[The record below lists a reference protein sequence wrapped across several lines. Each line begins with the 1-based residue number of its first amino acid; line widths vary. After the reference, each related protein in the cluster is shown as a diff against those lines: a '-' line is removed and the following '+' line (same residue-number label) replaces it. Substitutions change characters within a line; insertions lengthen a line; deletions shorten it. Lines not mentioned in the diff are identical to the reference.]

1 MVSMRALS
9 QLTTLALIC
18 FTLRSFLLPLTLLDD
33 THPKAAAPPD
43 LLTIPLPFEVEWRV
57 AVGCGFSGFF
67 VEVVLGFIPPLA
79 RSASTFILLCGACAD
94 TFLDSSLTAP
104 EVAAYRSTCVDK
116 KIPKTH
122 VLRLFPNVAPP
133 LLPHVQ
139 YLI

>member
-1 MVSMRALS
+1 MRALS

-18 FTLRSFLLPLTLLDD
+18 FTLRSFFLPLTLLDD

-104 EVAAYRSTCVDK
+104 EVEAYRSTWVDK
-116 KIPKTH
+116 KSPKH
-122 VLRLFPNVAPP
+122 IFSVSSQMSH
-133 LLPHVQ
+133 PHFCHMSN
-139 YLI
+139 I